1 MWAVRERVIRQ
12 RDTRGRSVEIVEGLA
27 HNVRHDVRTPSAGRG
42 LLLDGNKD
50 VGSPHAV
57 ADWRDVQGPQHLDVD
72 HFRLDAFGVQT
83 FGGGKS
89 LPDHREAGDN
99 CGVTA
104 GPQHPRAAWHRHIIN
119 ADRRRSLHRQQRL
132 VLKHENRIVVADR
145 GLQHQIGLFGI
156 GGTDDLDPRHRQEPG
171 LGGLRVLG
179 AESQAGSAE
188 SPNDDRRLD
197 APARHEAVLGDA
209 VGDLIEA
216 DPEEVGEHN
225 LDDGPV
231 AGQRETQRR
240 ADEAGLR
247 DRRIADA
254 LRAKLFIETVACLE
268 GAAGLANILA
278 HDQGLRIAPHLL
290 AQRRD
295 NRLAVGDLLG
305 DPFNRLDPGRN
316 DFLIRP
322 HWTNIVAI
330 KSCVCEGHGAA
341 AARSAAALTSERASA
356 ATSSAPTS
364 DMRPAARRS
373 AR

>member
-1 MWAVRERVIRQ
+1 M
-12 RDTRGRSVEIVEGLA
+12 
-27 HNVRHDVRTPSAGRG
+27 
-42 LLLDGNKD
+42 
-50 VGSPHAV
+50 
-57 ADWRDVQGPQHLDVD
+57 
-72 HFRLDAFGVQT
+72 
-83 FGGGKS
+83 
-89 LPDHREAGDN
+89 
-99 CGVTA
+99 
-104 GPQHPRAAWHRHIIN
+104 
-119 ADRRRSLHRQQRL
+119 
-132 VLKHENRIVVADR
+132 LKHENRIVVADR

-322 HWTNIVAI
+322 RHKVLRLRGPWR
-330 KSCVCEGHGAA
+330 SSGAVSG
-341 AARSAAALTSERASA
+341 RFDERAGLSGHVFCA
-356 ATSSAPTS
+356 NVRHEAGGAEIGPVER
-364 DMRPAARRS
+364 DRI
-373 AR
+373 